1 MNLNFELNS
10 TNGRSVS
17 KTICSVSNKITII
30 VLLICALS
38 SAALFTVTNGL
49 QFVSALE
56 QIASNFDLYCPE
68 ITIIDGKAVI
78 KEKQPYFVPT
88 PPELNLALV
97 IDTRDKPE
105 PRPLSLLK
113 DSSTGVVLSR
123 SLLIVKNHEE
133 MTTIKLENFPDL
145 TMNSQTIS
153 EALRNYRST
162 MIFSL
167 LFAALIYYGISKTL
181 QSLISG
187 MAILLVVR
195 YFSIQVSL
203 GRGFKLSTF
212 VLVPATLV
220 DLILKSFNIL
230 PELQLFIYL
239 GCCSGVLFWMVK
251 DFITNSSQHVSV
263 PQR

>member
-1 MNLNFELNS
+1 MNLNFESNP

-17 KTICSVSNKITII
+17 KTISFVSNKITII

-56 QIASNFDLYCPE
+56 HMASNFDLYCPE
-68 ITIIDGKAVI
+68 ITIVDGKAAI
-78 KEKQPYFVPT
+78 KEKQPYFVTT
-88 PPELNLALV
+88 PPELNLTLV
-97 IDTRDKPE
+97 IDTRDKPD

-113 DSSTGVVLSR
+113 DSLTGVVLSR

-145 TMNSQTIS
+145 TVNSQTIS
-153 EALRNYRST
+153 EALRNYRSM

-181 QSLISG
+181 QSLISA
-187 MAILLVVR
+187 MAISLVVR
-195 YFSIQVSL
+195 YFSIQISL

-220 DLILKSFNIL
+220 DLFLKSFNIM
-230 PELQLFIYL
+230 PEFQLFIYL
-239 GCCSGVLFWMVK
+239 GCYSGGLFWIVK
-251 DFITNSSQHVSV
+251 DFIANSSQQASV
-263 PQR
+263 LER